1 MLAVRASHSLGVV
14 VVVVVVV
21 SGGTIGAVG
30 ARGAQW
36 LIVLEVRVID
46 R

>member
-1 MLAVRASHSLGVV
+1 MLAVRASHSLGV

>member
-1 MLAVRASHSLGVV
+1 MLAVRASHSLG